1 MNDLKNNDSEETDE
15 LKSLWH
21 SQKEDKSYDSEKIFK
36 MIHRKSI
43 NSVQWLFIIS
53 LAELLLGLIITVWSY
68 FSGGHYYLNSSIQMM
83 GEENIKKL
91 ETFSNVGIVFSL
103 ALIGIIYY
111 YYRKISSNSSVNT
124 LIDNIIQFR
133 RAVILCLVL
142 IVLILLI
149 VMFPIYFEL
158 GKNIAIQ
165 NAMNRTDGVVMSPE
179 DLKTSTDAAGW
190 VVASSATL
198 VIAVFFFVYYFV
210 IYGFFLRKLKKNQ
223 KELKEINS

>member
-1 MNDLKNNDSEETDE
+1 MNDLKNNNSEEIDE

-53 LAELLLGLIITVWSY
+53 LAELLLGLVITVWSY

-83 GEENIKKL
+83 GEANIEKL
-91 ETFSNVGIVFSL
+91 ETFSNVGIVFSI

-111 YYRKISSNSSVNT
+111 YYRKISSSSSVNM
-124 LIDNIIQFR
+124 LIKNIIQFR
-133 RAVILCLVL
+133 RAVIICLVL

-165 NAMNRTDGVVMSPE
+165 NAMTRTDGVIMSPE
-179 DLKTSTDAAGW
+179 DLKTASDAAGW
-190 VVASSATL
+190 VVAGSATL

>member
-1 MNDLKNNDSEETDE
+1 MNDLKNNNSEETDE

-21 SQKEDKSYDSEKIFK
+21 SQKEVNSYDSEKIFK

-53 LAELLLGLIITVWSY
+53 LIELLLGLIITVLSY
-68 FSGGHYYLNSSIQMM
+68 FSGDHYLMNSSVQLM
-83 GEENIKKL
+83 GDENIEKL
-91 ETFSNVGIVFSL
+91 ETFSNIGIIFSI

-111 YYRKISSNSSVNT
+111 YYRKISSNSSVST
-124 LIDNIIQFR
+124 LIKNIIQFR
-133 RAVILCLVL
+133 RVVVTCLIL

-149 VMFPIYFEL
+149 MMFPIYFEL
-158 GKNIAIQ
+158 GKNITIQ
-165 NAMNRTDGVVMSPE
+165 NTMNHAGDVSLSAE
-179 DLKTSTDAAGW
+179 ELDSTSDTAGW
-190 VVASSATL
+190 ILAGSATL